1 MAGIAGKADLL
12 MEVLATHDP
21 RSPAGTAFKVTVKEV
36 SSGRVLAN
44 VVTLALPPEQTAPSY
59 VATKHG
65 FVPVEQPVTVDLVG
79 RRLAIK
85 TMVGLLG
92 AWR

>member
-1 MAGIAGKADLL
+1 MAGVAGKADLL
-12 MEVLATHDP
+12 MEILATRDH
-21 RSPAGTAFKVTVKEV
+21 RSPAGTAFKVTVKEI

-59 VATKHG
+59 AATKHG
-65 FVPVEQPVTVDLVG
+65 FVPVELPVTVDLVG
-79 RRLAIK
+79 RRLAIE

-92 AWR
+92 AWH